1 MNNENNKYSTVN
13 LLKRIAKDYIIPN
26 KYRFIVAFILMLM
39 TSTFVSYRAYLMKP
53 AIDKVFINKES
64 KQLIL
69 IPLQLFITAI
79 FLSAVNYTHGLIM
92 AKTNQKISTSLQEKL
107 YSKIVYKDINYFQS
121 RSSSLV
127 TSYFSHISGVMTSID
142 LILNTLFLQFFT
154 LLGLVSLMF
163 YQNFKLTIFA
173 TGGFVLVV
181 YPLMILS
188 KKIKKLTKKNIEG
201 ANNFNSIIGE
211 TVENIKIIKT
221 NYKEIEE
228 IGKVKDFLKTMMQRS
243 IKIARKALLAAPI
256 MEMVSSIGFGFVIGY
271 GGYGVINNIMTTGEF
286 FTFLAALISAYKPA
300 KAFSGIGTKFQF
312 SIISAEKLYSILDE
326 EIIVKESENP
336 INLTNIIG
344 NINVK
349 NASFAYPENNKTNKV
364 DVVDSEIKLCN
375 QKALNNINLEIHAGK
390 SYALVGHSGS
400 GKSTIFNLL
409 TRFYDPTEGNIFID
423 NIDLK
428 DLSFKSLRD
437 AISIVGQ
444 DVKLFNTSI
453 FENIKYSKA
462 EATDEEVYNAAKM
475 ANANEF
481 IEKMED
487 GYNSIIGP
495 SGTMLSGGQ
504 KQRVSIAR
512 ALLKN
517 SPILLLDEPTSALD
531 PISEQLIQTALN
543 ELMKNKTTIIIAHRL
558 STIMNCDCIFVFEN
572 GKLIEQGIH
581 EELIGNANVYKNL
594 CDKQF
599 NAKTQYKKEEGLAN
613 EEV

>member
-1 MNNENNKYSTVN
+1 MNNENNRYSTTS
-13 LLKRIAKDYIIPN
+13 LLKRIAKDYILPN
-26 KYRFIVAFILMLM
+26 KYRFTVALILMLM
-39 TSTFVSYRAYLMKP
+39 TSVCVSYRAYLMKP

-69 IPLQLFITAI
+69 IPLQLFIASI
-79 FLSAVNYTHGLIM
+79 LLSVVNYGHGLIM
-92 AKTNQKISTSLQEKL
+92 AKTNQRIANSLQERL
-107 YSKIVYKDINYFQS
+107 YSKIINKDINYFQT
-121 RSSSLV
+121 RSSSLI
-127 TSYFSHISGVMTSID
+127 TSYFNDVNGVMSSID

-154 LLGLVSLMF
+154 LLGLIVLML
-163 YQNFKLTIFA
+163 YQNFKLTIIA
-173 TGGFVLVV
+173 TIGFLFVI
-181 YPLMILS
+181 YPLFVLS
-188 KKIKKLTKKNIEG
+188 KKIKKLTRQNIEG
-201 ANNFNSIIGE
+201 VNNFSSIIGE

-228 IGKVKDFLKTMMQRS
+228 VNKTQNFLETILQRS
-243 IKIARKALLAAPI
+243 IKIARKSLLGAPL
-256 MEMVSSIGFGFVIGY
+256 MEIVSSIGFGFVIAY
-271 GGYGVINNIMTTGEF
+271 GGYGVINDIMTTGEF

-300 KAFSGIGTKFQF
+300 KSFSGIGTKFQF
-312 SIISAEKLYSILDE
+312 SILSAERLYSILDE
-326 EIIVKESENP
+326 ENRIKEIENP

-344 NINVK
+344 NVDIKAV
-349 NASFAYPENNKTNKV
+349 SFAYPENNKTNQIGV
-364 DVVDSEIKLCN
+364 IDGEIKLSN
-375 QKALNNINLEIHAGK
+375 QKALNNLNLKIQAGK

-423 NIDLK
+423 NVNLK
-428 DLSFKSLRD
+428 ELSFKSLRD

-453 FENIKYSKA
+453 FENIKYSKS
-462 EATDEEVYNAAKM
+462 EASDEEVYNAAKM

-481 IEKMED
+481 IEKMEN

-504 KQRVSIAR
+504 KQRISIAR

-558 STIMNCDCIFVFEN
+558 STIVNCDCIFVFEN
-572 GKLIEQGIH
+572 GKLVEQGTH
-581 EELIGNANVYKNL
+581 EELIVNKNVYKNL

-599 NAKTQYKKEEGLAN
+599 NAKTQYKTEQN
-613 EEV
+613 